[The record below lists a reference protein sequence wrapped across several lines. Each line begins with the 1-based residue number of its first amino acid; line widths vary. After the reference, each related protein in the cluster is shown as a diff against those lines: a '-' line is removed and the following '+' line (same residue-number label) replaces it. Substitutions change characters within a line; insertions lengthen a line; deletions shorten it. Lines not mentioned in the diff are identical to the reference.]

1 MHARFGRLR
10 RSLRAAFTLVELLV
24 VIAIIGV
31 LVALLLPAVQSA
43 RESARRTQ
51 CGNNLKQIGLAVI
64 NYEDVFREFPPATT
78 RVGIGTNNSW
88 MHAPTWWV
96 MTLPYVE
103 KANAFNQAS
112 FINQTW
118 WFGDTDPN
126 ITRNKT
132 IFLDVN
138 FKIMQCPSSSLP
150 KFASAQG
157 SRDIGFMEPTYSCI
171 LGADTHPTA
180 DTLARNEPISDGG
193 VIVLL
198 GQVRQA
204 NITDGTS
211 NTAMVGEQS
220 DWGTGR
226 FDGAG
231 IGHGLD
237 DIRSSDSRGAFM
249 GTSHVV
255 KPKFPGSMASTT
267 DGCGI
272 ANCQRC
278 YNTTT
283 ITRWSIGRKQFHFGS
298 MGDQRCGT
306 PIQSAHPGGAH
317 LLFADGHV
325 YLARNSLDLPTLKNL
340 VNRDDGNTVNLD

>member
-1 MHARFGRLR
+1 MHARP
-10 RSLRAAFTLVELLV
+10 SLRVSTLRSAFTLVELLV

-31 LVALLLPAVQSA
+31 LVALLLPAVQTA

-51 CGNNLKQIGLAVI
+51 CGNNLKQVGLAVL
-64 NYEDVFREFPPATT
+64 NYEDVHKEFPPAAS
-78 RVGIGTNNSW
+78 RIANPNQW

-96 MTLPYVE
+96 FSLPYIE
-103 KANAFNQAS
+103 RNSEFSQSS

-118 WFGDTDPN
+118 WFGDTDPTR
-126 ITRNKT
+126 TRNRNVYFQ
-132 IFLDVN
+132 IN
-138 FKIMQCPSSSLP
+138 FPIMQCPSSSLP
-150 KFASAQG
+150 KYSNAAG
-157 SRDIGFMEPTYSCI
+157 SGDVGTKEATYTCI

-198 GQVRQA
+198 GRVRHA
-204 NITDGTS
+204 NITDGTA
-211 NTAMVGEQS
+211 NTAMIGEQS

-226 FDGAG
+226 FDGSG
-231 IGHGLD
+231 TGNGLD

-255 KPKFPGSMASTT
+255 KPVFPGSMGGPEPV
-267 DGCGI
+267 GCAI

-283 ITRWSIGRKQFHFGS
+283 ITRWSIGRKLFHFGS

-306 PIQSAHPGGAH
+306 PIQSAHPGGAD

-325 YLARNSLDLPTLKNL
+325 YFARNSMDLPTLKNV
-340 VNRDDGNTVNLD
+340 VNRDDGNAINLD